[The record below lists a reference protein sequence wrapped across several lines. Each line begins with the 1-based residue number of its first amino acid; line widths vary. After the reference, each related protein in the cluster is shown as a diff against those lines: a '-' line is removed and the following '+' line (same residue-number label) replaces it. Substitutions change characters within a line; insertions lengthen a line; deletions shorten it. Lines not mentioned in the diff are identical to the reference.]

1 MSNEI
6 QQKQLKKRGRKP
18 KGGKIIS
25 NVENLKN
32 NTIKQNN
39 NIILHLNCNKYDV
52 IKKDN
57 TSGNDNCNDIMN
69 SHNKKHYI
77 NPYQLNKNNN
87 SNEDNTVNH
96 NMIENNHLNKS
107 ELSEKNLFLKLN
119 ELAYNLHTNNI
130 NENNSSCFW
139 CTCNFDNPPIY
150 IPESNIND
158 IYNCYGSFCTPE
170 CAVGY
175 LFKENIDSSTKF
187 ERYYLINYI
196 YSKVYNYKK
205 NIKPAPSPY
214 YLLNKFNGTLTIEE
228 YRKLLD
234 TDRLI
239 LVVDKPLT
247 RNFPELYEDNNDL
260 NINIIN
266 TNNYKINYKIKQN
279 KNDIVIKQFCV

>member
-25 NVENLKN
+25 NVDNLKN
-32 NTIKQNN
+32 NIIKQNN
-39 NIILHLNCNKYDV
+39 NIILHLNCNKDDV
-52 IKKDN
+52 IK
-57 TSGNDNCNDIMN
+57 NDNYICNVNGLDIIN
-69 SHNKKHYI
+69 SNNKKQDI
-77 NPYQLNKNNN
+77 NPYHLNNKNNI
-87 SNEDNTVNH
+87 DNNQNH
-96 NMIENNHLNKS
+96 NNNIENNNLNKT
-107 ELSEKNLFLKLN
+107 ELGNKNLFLKLN
-119 ELAYNLHTNNI
+119 ELAYKLHTNNI

-228 YRKLLD
+228 YRKLLN

-247 RNFPELYEDNNDL
+247 RNFPELYEDNNDM
-260 NINIIN
+260 NIDIIN

-279 KNDIVIKQFCV
+279 KNEIVTKQFSV